1 MAKKRKLS
9 KKEKIKLFTNIFL
22 IVIIGICFGLGVMY
36 GVSQDWIGFAIYLSV
51 AVVLSIIEIPLWY
64 HGIIYECPKCGH
76 KFKANPYK
84 VFFTNGILG
93 ILDFDGSG
101 NKYAKLKCPNCKA
114 KDWCKKHYD
123 SSKKE

>member
-9 KKEKIKLFTNIFL
+9 KKGKIKLFISIFL
-22 IVIIGICFGLGVMY
+22 IVLIG
-36 GVSQDWIGFAIYLSV
+36 IGFAIYLSV
-51 AVVLSIIEIPLWY
+51 AVVLSIIELPLFY